1 MLINEVAKLSGIS
14 IRTLHYYDEIGL
26 LVPTKN
32 YSTNYREYTDDH
44 LDRLQQILFYK
55 ELNFPLKHI
64 QIILDS
70 PEFNVIENLKK
81 QRQLLLEKKK
91 KLKLIVELIDKTIAS
106 KEGELSMSNQEKFES
121 FKTKLI
127 EDNELKFGDEIRK
140 QHGEQSVMAAY
151 GKLKDM
157 TEEQFN
163 DAQQL
168 EIQLFNRLRENL
180 ESMQEKS
187 FLLEIA
193 ELHKRWLAFYW
204 PKYTKEAHLGLSQI
218 YMYDERFKQY
228 YDSNAGEGAAD
239 LLIKS
244 IEVYTK

>member
-1 MLINEVAKLSGIS
+1 MLINEVAKISGVS

-32 YSTNYREYTDDH
+32 KSTNYREYNDEH
-44 LDRLQQILFYK
+44 LDCLQQILFYK
-55 ELNFPLKHI
+55 ELNFPLKRI
-64 QIILDS
+64 QELLES
-70 PEFNVIENLKK
+70 PDYNVVENLKK
-81 QRQLLLEKKK
+81 QRQLMVEKQK
-91 KLKLIVELIDKTIAS
+91 KLVSILELIDKTIKS
-106 KEGELSMSNQEKFES
+106 KEGAISMTNLDKFEI

-127 EDNELKFGDEIRK
+127 EENELSFGEEIRK
-140 QHGEQSVMAAY
+140 QHGEQSVKAAY

-163 DAQQL
+163 AAKQL
-168 EIQLFNRLRENL
+168 ELQLFYRLKENL
-180 ESMQEKS
+180 NSKEDESY
-187 FLLEIA
+187 LLEIA
-193 ELHKRWLAFYW
+193 ELHKRWLGFYW

-228 YDSNAGEGAAD
+228 YDSNVGEGAAD

-244 IEVYTK
+244 IETYTK

>member
-1 MLINEVAKLSGIS
+1 MLINEVAKLSGVS

-26 LVPTKN
+26 LVPIKN
-32 YSTNYREYTDDH
+32 HSTNYREYTDDH

-70 PEFNVIENLKK
+70 PEFNIIENLKK
-81 QRQLLLEKKK
+81 QRQLMLEKQK
-91 KLKLIVELIDKTIAS
+91 KLKSIVELIDKTIAS

-121 FKTKLI
+121 FKVKLI
-127 EDNELKFGDEIRK
+127 EENELKFGEEIRK

-157 TEEQFN
+157 TEAQFN
-163 DAQQL
+163 AAQQL
-168 EIQLFNRLRENL
+168 ELQLFNRLQENL
-180 ESMQEKS
+180 NSKQENL

-193 ELHKRWLAFYW
+193 ELHKRWLGFYW

-228 YDSNAGEGAAD
+228 YDSNAGDGAAD